1 MGKIV
6 RAISED
12 GSILSCAIDTT
23 DIVSKAEQYHET
35 SAVTTAALGRL
46 LTGASMMGA
55 MLKNEGDTL
64 SLRIDGNGPAGTV
77 YAESDY
83 RGNVRGYV
91 ENPVVEGLPKRTD
104 GHLNVGGAVGSDG
117 TLTVVRDLGLKEP
130 YVGQIP
136 LVSGEIAE
144 DITSYYAVSEQIPT
158 VCSLGVLVNPDL
170 TVAKAGGFMIQLLP
184 FAPDSAVDI
193 IEENLKKLEAVT
205 KMLTN
210 GMTAEEI
217 ALKAI
222 EGTNA
227 NILDEWEVDYVCD
240 CSREYCE
247 SVIRSMNSDE
257 LLEIAKEDGGVRVE
271 CHYCDG
277 KYEFNLEE
285 IEKIIEDK
293 KKSSKNS

>member
-12 GSILSCAIDTT
+12 GSIFSCAIDST
-23 DIVSKAEQYHET
+23 DVVAKAEQYHKT

-46 LTGASMMGA
+46 LTGASMMGS
-55 MLKNEGDTL
+55 MLKNEADSL
-64 SLRIDGNGPAGTV
+64 SLRIEGNGPAGTV

-83 RGNVRGYV
+83 KGNVRGFV
-91 ENPVVEGLPKRTD
+91 ENPVVEGLPKRAD
-104 GHLNVGGAVGSDG
+104 GHLNVGGAVGNDG

-144 DITSYYAVSEQIPT
+144 DITSYYATSEQIPT

-184 FAPDSAVDI
+184 FAPDSAIDI
-193 IEENLKKLEAVT
+193 IEENLKKMEAVT
-205 KMLTN
+205 KMLTD

-227 NILDEWEVDYVCD
+227 NVLDEWEKDYACD

-247 SVIRSMNSDE
+247 GVLRSMQSDE
-257 LLEIAKEDGGVRVE
+257 LLKIEKEDGQVQME
-271 CHYCDG
+271 CQNCDG
-277 KYEFNLEE
+277 RYVFSLQE
-285 IEKIIEDK
+285 IEKIIEEK
-293 KKSSKNS
+293 KKS

>member
-12 GSILSCAIDTT
+12 GSIFSCAIDST
-23 DIVSKAEQYHET
+23 DVVAKAEQYHKT

-46 LTGASMMGA
+46 LTGASMMGS
-55 MLKNEGDTL
+55 MLKNEADSL
-64 SLRIDGNGPAGTV
+64 SLRIEGNGPAGTV

-83 RGNVRGYV
+83 KGNVRGFV
-91 ENPVVEGLPKRTD
+91 ENPVVEGLPKRAD
-104 GHLNVGGAVGSDG
+104 GHLNVGGAVGNDG

-144 DITSYYAVSEQIPT
+144 DITSYYATSEQIPT

-184 FAPDSAVDI
+184 FAPDSAIDI
-193 IEENLKKLEAVT
+193 IEENLKKMEAVT
-205 KMLTN
+205 KMLTD

-227 NILDEWEVDYVCD
+227 NVLDEWEMDYACD

-247 SVIRSMNSDE
+247 GVLRSMQSDE
-257 LLEIAKEDGGVRVE
+257 LLKIAKEDGQVQME

-277 KYEFNLEE
+277 RYVFSLEE
-285 IEKIIEDK
+285 IEKIIEEK
-293 KKSSKNS
+293 KKS

>member
-6 RAISED
+6 RAISKD
-12 GSILSCAIDTT
+12 GSILSCAVDTT
-23 DIVSKAEQYHET
+23 DIVSKAEQYHTT

-55 MLKNEGDTL
+55 MLKGETDTL
-64 SLRIDGNGPAGTV
+64 SLRVDGNGPSGTV
-77 YAESDY
+77 YAESDF
-83 RGNVRGYV
+83 RGNVRGFV
-91 ENPVVEGLPKRTD
+91 EHPIVEDLPKRED
-104 GHLNVGGAVGSDG
+104 GHLNVGAAVGNDG
-117 TLTVVRDLGLKEP
+117 TLTVVKDLGMKEP
-130 YVGQIP
+130 YVGQVP

-144 DITSYYAVSEQIPT
+144 DITSYYATSEQIPT

-184 FAPDSAVDI
+184 FAEDSAIDI
-193 IEENLKKLEAVT
+193 IEENLKKMEAVT
-205 KMLTN
+205 KMLTD

-222 EGTNA
+222 DGTDA
-227 NILDEWEVDYVCD
+227 NILDEWEIDYVCD

-247 SVIRSMNSDE
+247 SVLRSMDSDE
-257 LLEIAKEDGGVRVE
+257 LLSIAKEDGGVQME

-277 KYEFNLEE
+277 KYEFTLDE
-285 IEKIIEDK
+285 IEKIIADK
-293 KKSSKNS
+293 KKSNKNA